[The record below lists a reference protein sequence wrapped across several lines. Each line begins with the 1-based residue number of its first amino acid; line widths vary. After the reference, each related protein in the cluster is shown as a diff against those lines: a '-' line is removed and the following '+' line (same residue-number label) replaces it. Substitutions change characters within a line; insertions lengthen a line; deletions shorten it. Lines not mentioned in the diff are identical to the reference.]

1 MVLPELPPDKN
12 DYTLKRKKR
21 GSGTYK
27 SGPYWKPKLPPLRKG
42 DFGFKLPEGKKDE
55 PPEIFH
61 KQTIFFALKA
71 QKWLCAACGRLCRFS
86 DMSEWKGPIAQ
97 YKRDKN
103 NPEKILGF
111 CPQCFDKY
119 E

>member
-1 MVLPELPPDKN
+1 MLTQLPPDRN
-12 DYTLKRKKR
+12 DYTIRRKKR
-21 GSGTYK
+21 GKGSYK
-27 SGPYWKPKLPPLRKG
+27 SGPYANLHLPPPNKG
-42 DFGFKLPEGKKDE
+42 EFDFALPEGIKDE

-111 CPQCFDKY
+111 CPQCFEEY